1 MRGRIEDTLAGM
13 KANNA
18 TKADIAQTEA
28 RMLRWHI
35 GMWVATMV
43 VLLGVAGLILGR

>member
-1 MRGRIEDTLAGM
+1 MLGRIEDTLKGI
-13 KANNA
+13 KENNA
-18 TKADIAQTEA
+18 TKADIAQMEA

-43 VLLGVAGLILGR
+43 VLLGAVGLILGR

>member
-1 MRGRIEDTLAGM
+1 MRGRIEDTLEGM

-18 TKADIAQTEA
+18 AKADLAQTEA
-28 RMLRWHI
+28 RLLRWHI

-43 VLLGVAGLILGR
+43 ALLGVVGLILGR